1 MIALSFASDEESMGH
16 RLSKIYTRTGDD
28 GTTGLAGGARVP
40 KDDPRVEALGNVD
53 ETSSAIALVL
63 AEGDAAEDVRDALIA
78 IQHDLFDLGGELAM
92 PEYRGITPADV
103 ERLEHALDALN
114 AALPPLADFILP
126 GGGRSAA
133 ACFLARAVARR
144 AERSLW
150 ALARHADLNP
160 DLPRYLNR
168 LSDFLF
174 VAARRLTRDQGV
186 PETLWQKKSR
196 R

>member
-1 MIALSFASDEESMGH
+1 MGH

-40 KDDPRVEALGNVD
+40 KDDSRIEALGDVD

-63 AEGDAAEDVRDALIA
+63 AEADVAPDVRDALLA
-78 IQHDLFDLGGELAM
+78 IQHDLFEIGGELAM
-92 PEYRGITPADV
+92 PEYRGVTAADV

-126 GGGRSAA
+126 GGARSAA
-133 ACFLARAVARR
+133 ACFLARAVSRR

-150 ALARHADLNP
+150 TLARQADLNP
-160 DLPRYLNR
+160 ELMRYLNR

-174 VAARRLTRDQGV
+174 VT
-186 PETLWQKKSR
+186 
-196 R
+196 